1 MSEADYVCGIHAV
14 NQLIVEKPRT
24 LRRLLIATGRSDARI
39 QGIREKAR
47 EAGIRVDQ
55 IDRRALER
63 MTRDAFSGQG
73 RIAHQGILAECHAVV
88 PADEAEL
95 EARWDTFNNPLI
107 LVLD

>member
-63 MTRDAFSGQG
+63 MTRDALYRARQIPDLSPS
-73 RIAHQGILAECHAVV
+73 ILPPCSQYI
-88 PADEAEL
+88 D
-95 EARWDTFNNPLI
+95 PLLGSRSI
-107 LVLD
+107 I